1 MKTTTRLSALL
12 IMLCTLFIGQQ
23 AMAQGTT
30 SSDAHTLTN
39 EQLKEFVG
47 QFDPP
52 AGQFFSITVSLDGDD
67 KLMAQPTD
75 KSQPNTLMV
84 AKAEDKF
91 ELLNTGGIT
100 FTFTRENDKIV
111 SLTFA
116 QGGQSFTATKVKKE

>member
-1 MKTTTRLSALL
+1 MV
-12 IMLCTLFIGQQ
+12 LCTVFIGQH
-23 AMAQGTT
+23 AMAQATT

-52 AGQFFSITVSLDGDD
+52 TGQFFSITVSLDGED
-67 KLMAQPTD
+67 KLKAQPTD
-75 KSQPNTLMV
+75 KSQPNTLLV
-84 AKAEDKF
+84 AKAKDKF

-100 FTFTRENDKIV
+100 FTFTREDDKIV

-116 QGGQSFTATKVKKE
+116 QGGQSFIATKVKKE